1 MGGSMGE
8 GKGQNSGNH
17 QEKVGR
23 YKLYAYKCHLQPRIM
38 YTLSLVCIDIEANE
52 VESYE
57 LCTETVHALSAG
69 KSFSTDGLSVIAQ
82 LPHGS
87 EDEMFCAVLN
97 HILLKLEGDP
107 IFSMLE
113 LQLNPDE
120 TLTSVFDA
128 VKVRESSELPQPE
141 VRKKRLYAMFPL
153 ILHVY
158 PFFFVENCTLAVC
171 DLQCQNKKCLPQVK
185 CSCRF
190 AFC

>member
-1 MGGSMGE
+1 MGD
-8 GKGQNSGNH
+8 GKRQNSGNH

-69 KSFSTDGLSVIAQ
+69 KSFSTDGLSEIAQ

-87 EDEMFCAVLN
+87 GDEMFCAVLN

-141 VRKKRLYAMFPL
+141 VRKKRLYAVFPL
-153 ILHVY
+153 ILY
-158 PFFFVENCTLAVC
+158 AFFF
-171 DLQCQNKKCLPQVK
+171 
-185 CSCRF
+185 CRKLHT
-190 AFC
+190 CCM